1 MSKFDICK
9 HLLYLH
15 FKYINMKLGFTTLAL
30 FMQPNSDIINLAK
43 KHEFEM
49 IEILGEGPF
58 FERENPEYIDCGLD
72 VRIHAA
78 TVDINIASLN
88 KGIRKESVKQ
98 MIECGRYAEKIGAKT
113 ITVHP
118 GIIGRNEP
126 RLRNWALEIA
136 CESVGEI
143 IDNTNVEIS
152 VENMP
157 VRSKFLANTVEE
169 IEMIQQ
175 QTGCSLTID
184 TGHGNTCGNLEE
196 MLELKNISYCHLN
209 DNDGVKDQHITLG
222 DGTLDLNLLKKIDVG
237 IIELNNFENILKSKE
252 VIENL

>member
-1 MSKFDICK
+1 
-9 HLLYLH
+9 
-15 FKYINMKLGFTTLAL
+15 MKLGFTTLSL
-30 FMQPNSDIINLAK
+30 FMEDNNKIIDLAK
-43 KHEFEM
+43 RHGFEI

-58 FERENPEYIDCGLD
+58 FEKDNFEFRDCGLD
-72 VRIHAA
+72 MRIHAA

-88 KGIRKESVKQ
+88 KGIRNESVKQ
-98 MIECGRYAEKIGAKT
+98 MIQCGQYAEKINAKT

-126 RLRNWALEIA
+126 HLRKWALEIA
-136 CESVGEI
+136 CESIGEI

-157 VRSKFLANTVEE
+157 VRGKFLGNTVEE
-169 IEMIQQ
+169 IEMIQEA
-175 QTGCSLTID
+175 TGCSLTID

-209 DNDGVKDQHITLG
+209 DNDGIKDQHITLG
-222 DGTLDLNLLKKIDVG
+222 EGTLDLNLLKKIDTA
-237 IIELNNFENILKSKE
+237 IIELNNFDNILKSQE
-252 VIENL
+252 VIKNFISKSLSL